1 MIGWRTAYIWAIGDW
16 TVQRYRGTSLF
27 LDVFLVQYISL
38 VFLLQIKGQQT
49 RLITDRMYEIHH
61 QGRSCLHKSSFSN
74 YWRRPALFTLAT
86 GNRWKQK
93 SNFKRPQNASITE
106 AFNLMLFYLFRWRP
120 IWSKQNSQQSI
131 FSQVLLVVTESSSSR
146 VANGRPQLSSQIIST
161 NESAFFLPLSV
172 FASMRKLFPNRLRT
186 IRAILIYSLPLYLAA
201 CSEIK
206 FYPAFNV
213 RTV

>member
-16 TVQRYRGTSLF
+16 TVQRCRGTSLF

-61 QGRSCLHKSSFSN
+61 QGRSCLHKSSNSN
-74 YWRRPALFTLAT
+74 YWRRPTLFTLAT
-86 GNRWKQK
+86 GNHWKQK
-93 SNFKRPQNASITE
+93 PNFKRPQNESITE
-106 AFNLMLFYLFRWRP
+106 AFNLMMFYLFRWRP

-146 VANGRPQLSSQIIST
+146 VANGRPQLSSEIIST
-161 NESAFFLPLSV
+161 NESAFFFCLKVCL
-172 FASMRKLFPNRLRT
+172 RQWDNCFPT
-186 IRAILIYSLPLYLAA
+186 DY
-201 CSEIK
+201 EK
-206 FYPAFNV
+206 
-213 RTV
+213 